1 MQRKPP
7 GAALAPA
14 ADLVARFR
22 ADVAQLAGGAPER
35 LGIAVS
41 GGPDSLALLLLA
53 HAALPGR
60 IAAASV
66 DHGLRAESGAEATWV
81 GEICRDLGV
90 AHAVLGGEMGT
101 SPGGVQATARA
112 FRYRLLADWA
122 ADEGCSHV
130 ATAHHA
136 DDQAETLLMRMG
148 RGAGLPGLAG
158 IRPSRPIGE
167 GSAVTLVRPL
177 LAWRKQELAG
187 IVAAS
192 GLEALDDPS
201 NRSPRF
207 DRSRIRAWLAA
218 AEAPPT
224 PRLAAAAAHLE
235 DCEAAL
241 AWAADAAWRLRAS
254 IDENVEVDAEG
265 LPRELRRRLARRA
278 IENVRN
284 SIGLTGPW
292 REDGLDRLLATLDA
306 GGAATLG
313 GVSCRAAE
321 RWTFRPAPP
330 RRA

>member
-1 MQRKPP
+1 MQREP

-22 ADVAQLAGGAPER
+22 ADVAQLAESAPGR
-35 LGIAVS
+35 LGLAVS

-53 HAALPGR
+53 HAAFPDR
-60 IAAASV
+60 VAAASV
-66 DHGLRAESGAEATWV
+66 DHGLRAENADEAARV
-81 GEICRDLGV
+81 GEICRDLDMP
-90 AHAVLGGEMGT
+90 HEVLRGAPGKEIGGL
-101 SPGGVQATARA
+101 QAAARA
-112 FRYRLLADWA
+112 LRYALLGDWA
-122 ADEGCSHV
+122 ARQGCTHL

-158 IRPSRPIGE
+158 IRPSRPLNE
-167 GSAVTLVRPL
+167 GSGIVLIRPL
-177 LAWRKQELAG
+177 LGWRKQALTA
-187 IVAAS
+187 IVAES
-192 GLEALDDPS
+192 GLEAADDPS

-218 AEAPPT
+218 AEAPAA

-235 DCEAAL
+235 DCEEAL

-254 IDENVEVDAEG
+254 LADGVAIEAGG

-278 IENVRN
+278 IEAVRREA
-284 SIGLTGPW
+284 GLAGPW

-306 GGAATLG
+306 GGTATLG
-313 GVSCRAAE
+313 GVLCKGGESWR
-321 RWTFRPAPP
+321 FRPAPP

>member
-1 MQRKPP
+1 MDS
-7 GAALAPA
+7 ALIPA

-22 ADVAQLAGGAPER
+22 ADLAHLTGGSPER
-35 LGIAVS
+35 LGLAVS

-66 DHGLRAESGAEATWV
+66 DHGLRPENASEAAWV
-81 GEICRDLGV
+81 GDICRDLGV
-90 AHAVLGGEMGT
+90 PHAALRGIAAKA
-101 SPGGVQATARA
+101 PGGVQAAARTL
-112 FRYRLLADWA
+112 RYRLLGDWA
-122 ADEGCSHV
+122 AGEGCGHL

-136 DDQAETLLMRMG
+136 DDQAETILMRMG

-158 IRPSRPIGE
+158 IRPSRPIAE
-167 GSAVTLVRPL
+167 GSDVLLVRPL
-177 LAWRKQELAG
+177 LGWRKAELAA

-192 GLEALDDPS
+192 GLTAVDDPS

-218 AEAPPT
+218 ADAPPA

-241 AWAADAAWRLRAS
+241 AWAGDAAWRLRAAAGETLT
-254 IDENVEVDAEG
+254 IDAEG
-265 LPRELRRRLARRA
+265 LPRELRRRLVRRA
-278 IENVRN
+278 IEEVRRGA
-284 SIGLTGPW
+284 GLAGPW
-292 REDGLDRLLATLDA
+292 REDGLDRVLTALAE

-313 GVSCRAAE
+313 GVLCRGGE
-321 RWTFRPAPP
+321 SWTFRPAPP
-330 RRA
+330 RRGLGK

>member
-1 MQRKPP
+1 MQRQPA

-14 ADLVARFR
+14 ADFVARFR
-22 ADVAQLAGGAPER
+22 ADAAQLAGGAPDR
-35 LGIAVS
+35 LGVAVS

-53 HAALPGR
+53 VAAFPGR

-66 DHGLRAESGAEATWV
+66 DHGLRVENADEAVRVGA
-81 GEICRDLGV
+81 ICRDLDVPHIVLSGV
-90 AHAVLGGEMGT
+90 TGHA
-101 SPGGVQATARA
+101 GGVQAAARA
-112 FRYRLLADWA
+112 MRYQLLGDWA
-122 ADEGCSHV
+122 VQEGCSHL

-158 IRPSRPIGE
+158 IRASRPIAE
-167 GSAVTLVRPL
+167 GSPIMLIRPL
-177 LAWRKQELAG
+177 LGWRKAELTA
-187 IVAAS
+187 IVTAS
-192 GLEALDDPS
+192 GLQAVDDPS
-201 NRSPRF
+201 NRSLRF

-218 AEAPPT
+218 AEAPAA

-241 AWAADAAWRLRAS
+241 AWAADAAWRLRARAS
-254 IDENVEVDAEG
+254 EEVAVEAEG

-278 IENVRN
+278 IETVRRGA
-284 SIGLTGPW
+284 GLAGPW
-292 REDGLDRLLATLDA
+292 REDGLDRLLTTLDA
-306 GGAATLG
+306 GGGATLG
-313 GVSCRAAE
+313 GVMCRGGE